1 MNLKPIEDVV
11 IIKQQKD
18 EKVGEILIPI
28 DSQDFAEDIGVVR
41 FCGPGKLGDDGRNL
55 PMFVKPGDKVLYST
69 HGHQVTK
76 INGEELI
83 ILRQNSIIGVFHDD
97 ESVADLAKRLGHA

>member
-11 IIKQQKD
+11 IIKQQID
-18 EKVGEILIPI
+18 EKVGSILIPI
-28 DSQDFAEDIGVVR
+28 EANDFAEDIGTVR
-41 FCGPGKLGDDGRNL
+41 FVGPGKIGDDGKLL
-55 PMFVKPGDKVLYST
+55 PIHVKPGDKVLYST

-83 ILRQNSIIGVFHDD
+83 ILRQNSIIGVF
-97 ESVADLAKRLGHA
+97 V

>member
-1 MNLKPIEDVV
+1 MTLNPLEDVV
-11 IIKQQKD
+11 IIKQHKD

-28 DSQDFAEDIGVVR
+28 ESNDFAEDIGIVR
-41 FCGPGKLGDDGRNL
+41 FTGPGKPDDNGKLL
-55 PMFVKPGDKVLYST
+55 PMNVKPGDKVLYST

-83 ILRQNSIIGVFHDD
+83 ILRQNSIIGVFG
-97 ESVADLAKRLGHA
+97 E

>member
-1 MNLKPIEDVV
+1 MNLKPLEDVV
-11 IIKQQKD
+11 IIKHQTE

-28 DSQDFAEDIGVVR
+28 DAKDFAEDIGTVR
-41 FCGPGKLGDDGRNL
+41 FTGPGKVGDDGKLL

-83 ILRQNSIIGVFHDD
+83 ILRQPSIIGVFSD
-97 ESVADLAKRLGHA
+97 

>member
-1 MNLKPIEDVV
+1 MNLKPLEDVV

-28 DSQDFAEDIGVVR
+28 EAKDFAEDIGIVR
-41 FCGPGKLGDDGRNL
+41 FTGPGKPDDNGKLL
-55 PMFVKPGDKVLYST
+55 PMNVKPGDKVLYST

-76 INGEELI
+76 IDGEELI
-83 ILRQNSIIGVFHDD
+83 ILRQNSIIGVF
-97 ESVADLAKRLGHA
+97 E

>member
-1 MNLKPIEDVV
+1 MRICPLADVV
-11 IIKQQKD
+11 IIKRQQV

-28 DSQDFAEDIGVVR
+28 ESENFREDIGTVR
-41 FCGPGKLGDDGRNL
+41 YCGEGALDDNGERL
-55 PMFVKPGDKVLYST
+55 PMFVKPGDKVLFST

-83 ILRQNSIIGVFHDD
+83 VLRQNSVIGVIHD
-97 ESVADLAKRLGHA
+97 